1 MAENKSKVK
10 IVGKN
15 TKVVFAVTPSSLSEG
30 RTANYDTWNL
40 VHTPVDLY
48 AYRNTTSRNWEIQAV
63 LVSRTEKEAIANA
76 KALNT
81 VRSWLLPDFAASG
94 APPEI
99 LKFSAYNDPNIN
111 SVTCILRN
119 YSWNYPSDV
128 DYVFVADHK
137 MPIIGTLGISLI
149 EIYSAKQIQEA
160 QIWKIKDIGND
171 TIKNPD
177 GYGKTPPDFL
187 TIKTDF
193 EKPITQ
199 LLTDEISPGF
209 NPTGDPQNFLQN
221 IQSPNLNQI
230 VRDTFSG
237 LPNPTPFI
245 SAPNGFGNGE

>member
-40 VHTPVDLY
+40 VHIPVDLY

-99 LKFSAYNDPNIN
+99 LKFSAYDDPNIN

-137 MPIIGTLGISLI
+137 MPIIGTLGISLL
-149 EIYSAKQIQEA
+149 EIYSAKEIQEA
-160 QIWKIKDIGND
+160 KVWKMQKIGND

-199 LLTDEISPGF
+199 LLTDQLSPG
-209 NPTGDPQNFLQN
+209 PSLTGDPQNFLQN
-221 IQSPNLNQI
+221 IQTPNLNQI

-245 SAPNGFGNGE
+245 SLPNGFGNGE